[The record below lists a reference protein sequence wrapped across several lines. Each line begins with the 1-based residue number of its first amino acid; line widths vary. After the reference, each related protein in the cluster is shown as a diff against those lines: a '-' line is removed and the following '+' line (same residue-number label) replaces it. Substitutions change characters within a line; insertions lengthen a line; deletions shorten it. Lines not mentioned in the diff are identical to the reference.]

1 MDHLSGAGPLGRK
14 TKVPIFVHETVFKAK
29 ESEFEGCTIKYM
41 DETSTIPIGDFI
53 IEPFS
58 TKHDA
63 KHPLGF
69 IIKEPATNTSLCYMT
84 DTGAISKTMR
94 GRTKD
99 CNAFYIEADYDDELL
114 EAYQEYDQ
122 FLKDRIASNFGHLSN
137 TQALEY
143 LAEYNLDNIKQIII
157 GHISPRTNTPDKINE
172 YIQEKFAAYKD
183 KFKIAPFDNPL
194 QL

>member
-69 IIKEPATNTSLCYMT
+69 IIKEPSTSTSLCYMT
-84 DTGAISKTMR
+84 DTGAISKTMK

-99 CNAFYIEADYDDELL
+99 CNAFYIEADYDDKLL
-114 EAYQEYDQ
+114 EEYQDYDQ

-157 GHISPRTNTPDKINE
+157 GHISPRTNTPERIKE
-172 YIQEKFAAYKD
+172 CIQEKFAAYVD